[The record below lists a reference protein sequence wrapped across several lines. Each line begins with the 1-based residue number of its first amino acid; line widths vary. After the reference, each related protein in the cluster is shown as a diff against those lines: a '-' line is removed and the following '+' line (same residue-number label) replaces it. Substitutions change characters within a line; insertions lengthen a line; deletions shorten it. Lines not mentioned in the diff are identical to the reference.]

1 MKKDKNMRLD
11 EKEYEFIQMIRALKM
26 IDKEKKIKNDIDRFM
41 DSSNSDY
48 LNYMSVNVLE
58 QIILLID

>member
-26 IDKEKKIKNDIDRFM
+26 IDKEKRIKNDIDKFM

>member
-11 EKEYEFIQMIRALKM
+11 EKEYEFIQMIRAFKM
-26 IDKEKKIKNDIDRFM
+26 IDKDKRIKNDIDRFM

-48 LNYMSVNVLE
+48 LNYMSVNVFE